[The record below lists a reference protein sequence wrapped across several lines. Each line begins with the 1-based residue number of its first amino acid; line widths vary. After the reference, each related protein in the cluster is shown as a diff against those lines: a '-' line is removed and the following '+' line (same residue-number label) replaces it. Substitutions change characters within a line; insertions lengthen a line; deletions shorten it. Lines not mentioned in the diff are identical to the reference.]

1 MSDRQH
7 SQPAVVTV
15 ENLTT
20 LRRYGLLLLILLL
33 ESDYRR
39 FGMQNVANIL
49 INTSD
54 RYICNW

>member
-20 LRRYGLLLLILLL
+20 LRRYGLLLSILLL
-33 ESDYRR
+33 EIDYRR
-39 FGMQNVANIL
+39 FGLQNVANIL
-49 INTSD
+49 IDTSD
-54 RYICNW
+54 KYIM